1 MKIDCFVVRDLLPL
15 YAEGL
20 LSRETE
26 AVVDEHLAECPDCKK
41 ELELITADGFTQLKN
56 ADEENS
62 VSAEP
67 LKKFARKLSL
77 RMQSMYY
84 ALIILFVFLGLNIT
98 AGSDMMYNS
107 LIMPV
112 VGVFG
117 YFAFRLRS
125 LYKLPVLLVFIEAF
139 ATVFGLLNEDW
150 QAVMMWTPIYLIFI
164 YIGVAV
170 AFLFHYAFRKE

>member
-1 MKIDCFVVRDLLPL
+1 MKIDCCVVRDLLPL
-15 YAEGL
+15 YAEKL
-20 LSRETE
+20 VSVKTAELVE
-26 AVVDEHLAECPDCKK
+26 EHLTECSACKK
-41 ELELITADGFTQLKN
+41 ELELIAADGFAELKN
-56 ADEENS
+56 NGADNAL
-62 VSAEP
+62 SAEP

-125 LYKLPVLLVFIEAF
+125 LYKLPVLLLFIEGF
-139 ATVFGLLNEDW
+139 ATVFGLLNEEW
-150 QAVMMWTPIYLIFI
+150 QAILMWTPIYLIFI
-164 YIGVAV
+164 YLGVAV